1 MLHPGTGAR
10 QHRCRIFVRA
20 QPVHPPGCVVWRWA
34 RRAAGNG
41 ARLTKVSGQTPPGNS
56 CWTPRRRAAVAPPR
70 QRCQIILRREE
81 LVGTSRFELLTP
93 RTPSECSTRLSH
105 VPTLV
110 RAGTGVPRRV
120 VSVYRTDLLQPRP
133 CRPMAPQSHS
143 GSGERRSR
151 HAPHDQLT
159 PAAEASVRATQCRAS
174 GRSEAQS
181 LDGRRSAGYFGH
193 QRPGPVFS
201 ASSRTVTA
209 TFTRRNREHA
219 DSPPTA
225 SFHTRSLTA
234 TCKRQHFRALWP

>member
-1 MLHPGTGAR
+1 MLHPGDGCATTSVQNFCPGAAGASSGM
-10 QHRCRIFVRA
+10 CRVA
-20 QPVHPPGCVVWRWA
+20 MGTA
-34 RRAAGNG
+34 GAAGNG

-133 CRPMAPQSHS
+133 CAQPKRHNRRQVGGQLRRWRNVFRRRRAARAEKELLHLLDQELLGVRRPWLQAGTRS
-143 GSGERRSR
+143 G
-151 HAPHDQLT
+151 
-159 PAAEASVRATQCRAS
+159 
-174 GRSEAQS
+174 
-181 LDGRRSAGYFGH
+181 
-193 QRPGPVFS
+193 
-201 ASSRTVTA
+201 ASSA
-209 TFTRRNREHA
+209 A
-219 DSPPTA
+219 PPTRP
-225 SFHTRSLTA
+225 SSS
-234 TCKRQHFRALWP
+234 C